1 MKALD
6 FLKKEWLALAFLLL
20 PTVLTLSYWTQIPE
34 QVPIHWN
41 LQGEINGYQSK
52 NAFLFFPLG
61 VNLFAYLLLLVVPH
75 IDPKPRAKQVIK
87 PLRVIRIATMAFT
100 AVIFG
105 GIIFRAVGYNID
117 IILIGNLSAILLYLV
132 LGNLMSKFP
141 PNYFAGIRTPWTLE
155 YPEIWRQVH
164 RFASKLWVAGSLIL
178 LLFVF
183 RLENSSYLILFFSVT
198 AVLVLVPIIHSY
210 LLYRKI
216 RQQGAMNTE

>member
-1 MKALD
+1 MKTME
-6 FLKKEWLALAFLLL
+6 FLKKEWLALAFLFI
-20 PTVLTLSYWTQIPE
+20 PTVLTLSYWTQLPE

-41 LQGEINGYQSK
+41 LQGKINGYQSK
-52 NAFLFFPLG
+52 TAFLLFPLG
-61 VNLFAYLLLLVVPH
+61 LNIFVYLLLLVVPY
-75 IDPKPRAKQVIK
+75 IDPKPRAKQAVK
-87 PLRVIRIATMAFT
+87 PLRIVRIATMAFI

-183 RLENSSYLILFFSVT
+183 RLAYSSYIILYFSVT
-198 AVLVLVPIIHSY
+198 AVLVLVPVIHSY

-216 RQQGAMNTE
+216 RQQSPVDTE

>member
-6 FLKKEWLALAFLLL
+6 FLKREWLALAFLLL
-20 PTVLTLSYWTQIPE
+20 PTVLTLSYWTQLPD

-52 NAFLFFPLG
+52 NTFLLFPLG
-61 VNLFAYLLLLVVPH
+61 INLFVYLLLLVVPH

-87 PLRVIRIATMAFT
+87 PLRVIRIAIMAFT

-105 GIIFRAVGYNID
+105 GIIFRAVGYDVD

-183 RLENSSYLILFFSVT
+183 RLENSSYIILFFSVT
-198 AVLVLVPIIHSY
+198 AGLALVPIIHSY

-216 RQQGAMNTE
+216 RQQGAIDTE